1 MMRAKQLRD
10 MSGDM
15 LQKMMQDRRDDIV
28 NYRLQLATG
37 VVDNCRRARE
47 ARRDIARI
55 KTILKE
61 REAAAKG
68 NQQG

>member
-1 MMRAKQLRD
+1 MRAKQLRD
-10 MSGDM
+10 MSGEA
-15 LQKMMQDRRDDIV
+15 LQQVMQERCDDIV
-28 NYRLQLATG
+28 NFRLQLATG

-61 REAAAKG
+61 RELAAKG
-68 NQQG
+68 SQQG